1 MAQAGGLMIIG
12 ANPTLELDSLYL
24 VKIDQVRYRA
34 PVFPGHMLELHV
46 RGGSVT
52 GFGLSSSKR
61 NAWLKA
67 RSFQKQH

>member
-1 MAQAGGLMIIG
+1 MIIG

-46 RGGSVT
+46 
-52 GFGLSSSKR
+52 
-61 NAWLKA
+61 KA
-67 RSFQKQH
+67 VQSRV